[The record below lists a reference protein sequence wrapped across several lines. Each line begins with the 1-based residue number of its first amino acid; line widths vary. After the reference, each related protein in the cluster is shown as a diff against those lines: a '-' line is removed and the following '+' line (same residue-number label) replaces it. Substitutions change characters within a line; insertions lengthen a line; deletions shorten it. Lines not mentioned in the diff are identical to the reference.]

1 MAAGLIASCRGPS
14 PDIYDS
20 GQVDVTPDSCS
31 FTVSFKI
38 QDNLSDTLRRPRRL
52 DLFSYSADGLKELL
66 DVRKYD
72 NLPDSVLL
80 YGSRAD
86 RIIVA
91 IANSRLE
98 FNTDALTRFDS
109 IELLVWDFGQD
120 SPSAPVMSGICEIGA
135 DSKAVITLTP
145 LMARVQLGEISNS
158 MKGYVRLENPRLY
171 LENMN
176 GSAELLRTVGFRPS
190 ETVADPPHTPL
201 PYDIG
206 IYPQN
211 PGTEVFCYPN
221 DSPGTIGTPATALVL
236 ECEINGTTRSF
247 STPIPSLERNS
258 TTRIDISVSGPESFE
273 SRIY

>member
-1 MAAGLIASCRGPS
+1 MAAGLIASCRASP

-31 FTVSFKI
+31 FTVAFRV

-52 DLFSYSADGLKELL
+52 DLFSYSADSLKELL
-66 DVRKYD
+66 DVRRYD
-72 NLPDSVLL
+72 FLPDSVLL
-80 YGSRAD
+80 YGSRSD

-91 IANSRLE
+91 IANSGLD
-98 FNTDALTRFDS
+98 FNTDALARFDS
-109 IELLVWDFGQD
+109 IELLVWDFEHD

-158 MKGYVRLENPRLY
+158 MKGYVRLESPRLY

-176 GSAELLRTVGFRPS
+176 ASAELLRAVGFRPS
-190 ETVADPPHTPL
+190 ESVTDPPRTPL

-206 IYPQN
+206 VFPQN
-211 PGTEVFCYPN
+211 PGTELFCYPN

-236 ECEINGTTRSF
+236 ECEINGTTRVF
-247 STPIPSLERNS
+247 RTPIPSLERNS
-258 TTRIDISVSGPESFE
+258 TTRMDISVSGPESFE